1 MIIHVVSSGDS
12 IYSIAQ
18 RYNVTPESIIQANE
32 LRDPSRLAV
41 GQALVILMPDEIYTV
56 QPGDT
61 LVSIARR
68 YGVTVEALLRSNPWL
83 SDNPI
88 LEAGQQ
94 INISYGTPPLGEI
107 DINGYAYPYI
117 APEVLRKTLPFLTF
131 ITLFTYGFQPDGT
144 LIPLEGDEAV
154 INTARGYGTAPL
166 MLISTLGEDGKFS
179 NALAHAVLNDMDAQ
193 NRLITEILVTLQEK
207 NYAGLDVDF
216 EYVLPQDREAYV
228 DFIRNLRSRLA
239 PEGYT
244 VFVAL
249 APKTSDT
256 QPGLLYEAHDYR
268 ALGEAADAV
277 LLMTYEWGYAF
288 GPPMAVAPLNKVRE
302 VLDYAVTRIPREK
315 IFMGMPNYG
324 YNWTLPFTQGSQAQS
339 LSNVAAVELAIAQN
353 AAIEFDE
360 TAQSPF
366 FTYYDSER
374 RQHIVWFEDARS
386 VMAKARLADEYG
398 LRGVSIWNIMRYFP
412 QNWLVLNALFSIRKL

>member
-193 NRLITEILVTLQEK
+193 NRLITKILVTLQEK